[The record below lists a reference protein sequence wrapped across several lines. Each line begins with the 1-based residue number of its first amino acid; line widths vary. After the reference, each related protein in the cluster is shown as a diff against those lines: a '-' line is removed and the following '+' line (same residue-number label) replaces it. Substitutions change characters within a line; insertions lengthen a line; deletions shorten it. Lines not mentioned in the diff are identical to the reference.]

1 MPKLQT
7 EKFESRSE
15 YPGLFSNTGYR
26 RTYNKTDKVDADL
39 FEKGLAGSALDE
51 NLLMVHVQVPEDVE
65 DIEAWLLSLVIK
77 EGYLSLKEL
86 FLHVDLPE
94 KEAVVLQEET
104 GISNSGNQEPIDI
117 IRNIIIL
124 SRCNHAGYTPGSP
137 MILTRKR
144 VNRCVN
150 LVTIN
155 LKAFYELD

>member
-39 FEKGLAGSALDE
+39 FEKGTAGSELDE
-51 NLLMVHVQVPEDVE
+51 NILPVYVNVPEDVE
-65 DIEAWLLSLVIK
+65 DIEAWLLSLVKK
-77 EGYLSLKEL
+77 EGYRSLKEL

-94 KEAVVLQEET
+94 KEAVVLQDEI
-104 GISNSGNQEPIDI
+104 GISKTGNQETLDI

-124 SRCNHAGYTPGSP
+124 SRCNLAGYTPGSP

-144 VNRCVN
+144 VNRCVK